1 MKKALSARKL
11 RFYEIK
17 PLILVSKRYKK
28 WNTKSKTNISHNKG
42 DSKYEA

>member
-1 MKKALSARKL
+1 MRPHELMKKALSARKL

-28 WNTKSKTNISHNKG
+28 
-42 DSKYEA
+42 